1 MKDDLIAD
9 IWTLVIEHIPEKHRK
24 DLAADFVN
32 TLLDYGIKESVLQ
45 SLQGVDGYLDDA
57 INYATDGEE
66 IEEGDVSAHQQHRDD
81 DDERGVPEFLILP
94 ETSLAVVP
102 RPLHL
107 RQFRADLVDVGADLH
122 EFRMRK

>member
-66 IEEGDVSAHQQHRDD
+66 IKEEDYDYNE
-81 DDERGVPEFLILP
+81 DE
-94 ETSLAVVP
+94 
-102 RPLHL
+102 
-107 RQFRADLVDVGADLH
+107 D
-122 EFRMRK
+122 